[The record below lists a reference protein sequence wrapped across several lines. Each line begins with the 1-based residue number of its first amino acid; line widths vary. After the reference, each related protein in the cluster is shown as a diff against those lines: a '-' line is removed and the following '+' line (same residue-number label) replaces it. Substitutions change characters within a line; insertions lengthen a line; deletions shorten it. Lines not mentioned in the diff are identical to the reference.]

1 MTVFVAIT
9 GASGAIYAARAI
21 EALGKCGVRICAT
34 ISPTGAQII
43 SHELGLQPK
52 DLGGPNAD
60 VTWYAFDDLSAL
72 PASGSTCA
80 DAMLVIPWSMGTV
93 GRIAS
98 GVSDSLVARAAD
110 VCLKERKPLV
120 IVPRE
125 APLSLI
131 HLRNLTTIAEAGGV
145 VLPAS
150 PHFYDR
156 PESIDDLAATVV
168 GRALAQLGV
177 PGAEQPTWRPDEVL

>member
-43 SHELGLQPK
+43 SH
-52 DLGGPNAD
+52 GPNAD

-80 DAMLVIPWSMGTV
+80 DAMLVIPCSMGTV